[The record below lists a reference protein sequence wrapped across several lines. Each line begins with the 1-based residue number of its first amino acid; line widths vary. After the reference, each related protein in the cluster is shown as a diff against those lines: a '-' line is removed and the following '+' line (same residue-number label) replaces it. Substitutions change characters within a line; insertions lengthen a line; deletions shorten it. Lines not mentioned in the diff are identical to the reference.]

1 MTKPMRKIVN
11 PEPIHPPLGYSHVV
25 LPLGKQLA
33 FIAGQVAWDKDFK
46 LVGGDDLFQQT
57 RQALINLRSALEAI
71 GAGWENVVKTT
82 IYTTRPTEYETI
94 GRAMAEIVGAVAPPA
109 SVIAGVSGLAMAEFL
124 IEIEAVVTL
133 D

>member
-1 MTKPMRKIVN
+1 MAKQIRKIVN
-11 PEPIHPPLGYSHVV
+11 PEAIHKPLGYSHIVM
-25 LPLGKQLA
+25 PLGKQLV
-33 FIAGQVAWDKDFK
+33 FIAGQVAWDKDFN
-46 LVGGDDLFQQT
+46 LVGRNDLFQQT

-71 GAGWENVVKTT
+71 GASWENVVKTT
-82 IYTTRPTEYETI
+82 IYTTQPTEYATI

-109 SVIAGVSGLAMAEFL
+109 SVIAGVSGLADAEFL